1 MACCAGPTKPKF
13 IVHCLGE
20 LEELAQESIA
30 ATGGDV
36 IASLYSIPRIGDDH
50 TLARVEIGILAAH
63 CNAMQCNG
71 MNE

>member
-1 MACCAGPTKPKF
+1 MTCGAGPTKPKF

-36 IASLYSIPRIGDDH
+36 VSSLYTFPRIGDDH
-50 TLARVEIGILAAH
+50 TLARMEIGIH
-63 CNAMQCNG
+63 TH
-71 MNE
+71 